1 MRTELIVLSHLRWD
15 WVWQRPQQIVSRL
28 STNPFRRTWFV
39 EEPMTPAGV
48 EVPENRLASEEVDG
62 ITRVWLEIPEQGRHV
77 GFFDEVL
84 PDYIAQLPELVGPPQ
99 GERVVWIY
107 TPLALEAALALQPTT
122 LVYDVMDD
130 LAAFKDAAPE
140 LVVRQRQ
147 ALRRAD
153 VVFAGGRSLHRSVV
167 KQGRT
172 DAHLIP
178 SGVSTS
184 DYEDA
189 ALHRKPNTGR
199 PAAGYVGVLDERLD
213 LELIAELAAA
223 APEWDIRM
231 IGPVIKIDP
240 ATLPQAPNIHYYGMQ
255 PYSALPG
262 HMAELDVALMPFALN
277 EATRSI
283 SPTKTLEY
291 LAAGLPIVSTRVP
304 DVVSDFGHVV
314 DLQDDALGFAAACE
328 RLRGRAGAAV
338 TRKVRQLLDRHD
350 WNGIA
355 AGMEEQLFTRS
366 GIPTVPA
373 AEEAAEA
380 TA

>member
-1 MRTELIVLSHLRWD
+1 MQSELIVLSHLRWD
-15 WVWQRPQQIVSRL
+15 WVWQRPQQLVSRL
-28 STNPFRRTWFV
+28 GKSEERTTWFV
-39 EEPMTPAGV
+39 EEPIQVAG
-48 EVPENRLASEEVDG
+48 ELERNRLATAQTDG
-62 ITRVWLEIPEQGRHV
+62 VTRVWLEIPEQGRHV

-84 PDYIAQLPELVGPPQ
+84 PDYVEQLPQLVGPPG

-107 TPLALEAALALQPTT
+107 TPLALELAEALNPTT

-167 KQGRT
+167 KQGRI
-172 DAHLIP
+172 DAQLLP
-178 SGVSTS
+178 SGVATEHYSS
-184 DYEDA
+184 AVSAE
-189 ALHRKPNTGR
+189 RGTGR
-199 PAAGYVGVLDERLD
+199 PTAGYVGVLDERLD
-213 LELIAELAAA
+213 LDLIAGIAELL
-223 APEWDIRM
+223 PEWEIRM

-240 ATLPQAPNIHYYGMQ
+240 ATLPQAPNIVYYGQQ
-255 PYSALPG
+255 PYEELPG

-291 LAAGLPIVSTRVP
+291 LASGLSVVSTRVP
-304 DVVSDFGHVV
+304 DVVADFDDVV
-314 DLQDDALGFAAACE
+314 ELRDDAHGFAEAC
-328 RLRGRAGAAV
+328 RLLRERAGSPQSDAL
-338 TRKVRQLLDRHD
+338 RRILRRNSWDR
-350 WNGIA
+350 IA
-355 AGMEEQLFTRS
+355 KRMEALVFSPRLVGDTGTGS
-366 GIPTVPA
+366 
-373 AEEAAEA
+373 AAEA